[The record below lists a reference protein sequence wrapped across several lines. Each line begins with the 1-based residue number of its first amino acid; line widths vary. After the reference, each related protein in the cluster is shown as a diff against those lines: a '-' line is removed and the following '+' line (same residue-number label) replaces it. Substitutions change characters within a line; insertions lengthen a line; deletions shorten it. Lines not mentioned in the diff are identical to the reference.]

1 MGLNNFDD
9 RDAGLLALLQAL
21 NERDYDFVTPSPLSH
36 ARVLARTSR
45 ATPHDLRDIFG
56 WNRAFDTD
64 YLAPELLAIVERAE
78 ALAPCGDLFT
88 SRYRVSR
95 CEGLL
100 FLHTA
105 FPTLAPDSVFFGPD
119 SYRFAR
125 WIGAEAAMAGTFGA
139 IVDLGAG
146 AGVGA
151 LTLARHMSRPQVR
164 LFDLNA
170 EALRLA
176 RINAAAANLNAS
188 VHAISA
194 TDATWTAPALI
205 IANPPYMSDDAGRLY
220 RDGGAMRGAAVSV
233 DWARAVAARLTPG
246 DVFLLY
252 TGVAITAGDDPLRA
266 ALQDIAREAA
276 CTLRYGEIDPDVWG
290 EELCRPD
297 FHDVDRIA
305 VVGAVMQRAR

>member
-1 MGLNNFDD
+1 MTDLDD

-21 NERDYDFVTPSPLSH
+21 DARDYDFVTPSPLSH
-36 ARVLARTSR
+36 ARVLARRTR
-45 ATPHDLRDIFG
+45 AKPHDLRDIFG
-56 WNRAFDTD
+56 WNRAFDIGD
-64 YLAPELLAIVERAE
+64 LSPDLLALVRRAD
-78 ALAPCGDLFT
+78 ALAPSGDLFT
-88 SRYRVSR
+88 SRYRVAG
-95 CEGLL
+95 CGGLL

-105 FPTLAPDSVFFGPD
+105 FPTLAPDSVVFGPD

-176 RINAAAANLNAS
+176 RINAAAADLDAS
-188 VHAISA
+188 AHAISA

-233 DWARAVAARLTPG
+233 DWARTVAARLKPG

-252 TGVAITAGDDPLRA
+252 TGVAIAAGGDPLRA
-266 ALQDIAREAA
+266 ALQDIAGEAG

-290 EELCRPD
+290 EELSRAD